1 MKRLF
6 FASVVLL
13 AGCAGTTPA
22 PAQKTLRQSSV
33 SYTAGLEQTSFA
45 GEPMVVEEELLYYM
59 AVVARS
65 DYQPPPQLGSAYPL
79 ISSGMEFIQHA
90 VLKNGDT
97 LLKSEGLKPRTSR
110 GEPVSWDYCIAVDG
124 SGEAYGDAACSLGIT
139 RRWAPKPENFLETRP
154 VYKEGSSR
162 KELIYGGMSGET
174 IRVAYRESAG
184 KRSAQ
189 AFQQDLAYD
198 LSQSKTIR
206 FRDMEIA
213 VREAT
218 SNQIRFIVRSGI
230 EARDSKNKR

>member
-6 FASVVLL
+6 LASVVLL
-13 AGCAGTTPA
+13 AGCAGTLDV

-33 SYTAGLEQTSFA
+33 SYTVGIEQTSFA

-59 AVVARS
+59 ASVAAS
-65 DYQPPPQLGSAYPL
+65 DYQIPPQLGSAYPL
-79 ISSGMEFIQHA
+79 ISTGMEF
-90 VLKNGDT
+90 VPYGTLKNGDT
-97 LLKSEGLKPRTSR
+97 LLRSEGLKPRTSM
-110 GEPVSWDYCIAVDG
+110 GEPVPWEYCIAIDS
-124 SGEAYGDAACSLGIT
+124 SGEAYGDTACSLGIT
-139 RRWAPKPENFLETRP
+139 RRWAPRPENFLETKP

-189 AFQQDLAYD
+189 ALQQDLAYD
-198 LSQSKTIR
+198 LSQSRTIR
-206 FRDMEIA
+206 FRDMEIE

-230 EARDSKNKR
+230 KARDSKGGR

>member
-6 FASVVLL
+6 FVSIVLL
-13 AGCAGTTPA
+13 AGCAGTLKA
-22 PAQKTLRQSSV
+22 PAQKTLKQSSV
-33 SYTAGLEQTSFA
+33 SYTVGLEQTSNT

-59 AVVARS
+59 AAVAKS
-65 DYQPPPQLGSAYPL
+65 DYQIPPQLGSAYPL
-79 ISSGMEFIQHA
+79 ISTGMEFIQYGT
-90 VLKNGDT
+90 LKNGDT
-97 LLKSEGLKPRTSR
+97 LLKSEGLKPRTSM
-110 GEPVSWDYCIAVDG
+110 GELVSWEYCIAVDN

-139 RRWAPKPENFLETRP
+139 RRWAQRPENFLETRP

-184 KRSAQ
+184 KRSAL

-198 LSQSKTIR
+198 LSQSRTIR
-206 FRDMEIA
+206 FRDMEIE

-218 SNQIRFIVRSGI
+218 SNHIRFIVRSGI
-230 EARDSKNKR
+230 EARDRKDKR